1 MSVPY
6 LHLVGARPNFMKVA
20 PVHRALAALGQPQMI
35 VHTGQHYDPN
45 MSDVFFDELGLPR
58 PDVNLEVGSR
68 SHAAQTAR
76 IMTGVEGVVLD
87 RRPKALIVYGDV
99 NSTVAGA
106 LVCAKLGVP
115 VVHVEAGL
123 RSFDRTMPEEIN
135 RIVTDRL
142 ADVLYTPSEDGDRH
156 LLAEGVPKE
165 KIVCVGNVMIDTL
178 ARLRPAA
185 LARWAALAPTLPPRY
200 GLVTLHRPSNVDDP
214 VVLRSL
220 MAALEQIGQ
229 ALPLLFPMHP
239 RTRAR
244 LADLGWREEES
255 AVRIL
260 EPQGYLAFL
269 ALEEHAVLVLTD
281 SGGVQEE
288 TTYLKVPCLTI
299 RENTERPVTV
309 TMGSNVLVGHDRARL
324 VAEALRIAGGSTR
337 PSEVPPLWD
346 GSAGDRIARDLVQR
360 GF

>member
-1 MSVPY
+1 MTAPY

-20 PVHRALAALGQPQMI
+20 PVHRALAALDQPQMI

-58 PDVNLEVGSR
+58 PDVNLEVGSG

-76 IMTGVEGVVLD
+76 IMTGVEGVVLEHQP
-87 RRPKALIVYGDV
+87 RALIVYGDV

-142 ADVLYTPSEDGDRH
+142 ADVLYTPSEDGTQH
-156 LLAEGVPKE
+156 LLAEGVPADR
-165 KIVCVGNVMIDTL
+165 IVCVGNVMIDTL

-185 LARWAALAPTLPPRY
+185 AGRWETLAPTLPPRY
-200 GLVTLHRPSNVDDP
+200 GLVTLHRPSNVDEPD
-214 VVLRSL
+214 VLRSL
-220 MAALEQIGQ
+220 MEALEQIGQ
-229 ALPLLFPMHP
+229 TLPLLFPMHP
-239 RTRAR
+239 RTRVR

-309 TMGSNVLVGHDRARL
+309 TMGSNLLVGHDRVRL
-324 VAEALRIAGGSTR
+324 VAEALRIAGGATR
-337 PSEVPPLWD
+337 PSQVPPLWD

>member
-1 MSVPY
+1 VTAPY

-20 PVHRALAALGQPQMI
+20 PVHRALAAIEQPQMI

-58 PDVNLEVGSR
+58 PDVNLEVGSG

-156 LLAEGVPKE
+156 LLAEGVPADR
-165 KIVCVGNVMIDTL
+165 IVCVGNVMIDTL

-185 LARWAALAPTLPPRY
+185 AARWEALAPTLPPRY
-200 GLVTLHRPSNVDDP
+200 GLVTLHRPSNVDEP
-214 VVLRSL
+214 AVLQSL
-220 MAALEQIGQ
+220 MEALEQIGQ
-229 ALPLLFPMHP
+229 TLPLLFPMHP
-239 RTRAR
+239 RTRVR

-255 AVRIL
+255 AVQIL
-260 EPQGYLAFL
+260 APQGYLAFL

-309 TMGSNVLVGHDRARL
+309 TMGSNLLVGHDRVRL
-324 VAEALRIAGGSTR
+324 VAEALRIAGGDTR
-337 PSEVPPLWD
+337 PSRVPPLWD